1 MVCLGLTLKMKSDL
15 LPLMVNEGF
24 ERDPDEISAWKWRM
38 KVDFE
43 MGLLKIR
50 ESSELFF
57 LCVEV
62 K

>member
-15 LPLMVNEGF
+15 LPWMVNEGL
-24 ERDPDEISAWKWRM
+24 ENDPDEISAWKWRM
-38 KVDFE
+38 NADFE

-57 LCVEV
+57 SVC
-62 K
+62 